1 MSLSPDLIYTKL
13 NELSI
18 HFLIRL
24 SIDELEVLVKTW
36 HEDLGDL
43 NDQEFDEAVN
53 AVRSQNEFF
62 PKTVQI
68 RKKVD
73 ELRQQPRHSG
83 HAELPTRPCKK
94 NDEQIEKNKRYVRDL
109 LSKLKQDKDIK
120 QHTEKLNSNYKKS
133 A

>member
-109 LSKLKQDKDIK
+109 LSKLKQDRDIK